1 MLESLAQYTL
11 RSTRVVLP
19 TGVQPAD
26 VHLVDGRILSV
37 TSPNLQSPIS
47 NLQAPTSTLHDV
59 GDLVVMPGI
68 VDTHVHV
75 NEPGRTEWEGFE
87 TASAAALAGGVTTI
101 IDMPLNSIPPTID
114 VRALEAKRRAAQGV
128 RVNVEFWGG
137 IVPGSALE
145 IDRLADAGVRGFKC
159 FLSPSGVPEFDNVD
173 QNDLIATLPILRR
186 RELPLL
192 VHAEWPAAL
201 RMMPVAAD
209 PRAYATWLDSRPD
222 GAERD
227 AIAVL
232 IELCRES
239 GARIHVV
246 HVASAAALPL
256 LAAAR
261 DEGLP
266 ITAETCPHYLT
277 FSADEIG
284 DGATEFKCAPP
295 IRDQT
300 TREALWQALADG
312 TLDLVATDHS
322 PAPPAMKRPG
332 DFVRAWGGI
341 ASLELGLAAVWTGAS
356 RRGFGFEHLS
366 RWLASAPAALAGL
379 TSRTG
384 SIAPGLDADLVVWDP
399 SVDWTVDQQRL
410 HQRHKLTPYH
420 GRALRG
426 RVIETYVRGRL
437 VYRET

>member
-1 MLESLAQYTL
+1 
-11 RSTRVVLP
+11 
-19 TGVQPAD
+19 
-26 VHLVDGRILSV
+26 
-37 TSPNLQSPIS
+37 
-47 NLQAPTSTLHDV
+47 V